1 MDGDSDSGSGSDS
14 GSDWVEEEE
23 GETRMTWVRQS
34 TGHWEGELV
43 LENQIT
49 HVWDPAAAI
58 AAPTEIAEGAVSLQR
73 LWKGYQARTAVDAAK
88 SLLMLSS
95 AS

>member
-1 MDGDSDSGSGSDS
+1 MDGDSDSGSS
-14 GSDWVEEEE
+14 GDWVEEEE

-49 HVWDPAAAI
+49 HVWDPTAAV
-58 AAPTEIAEGAVSLQR
+58 AAPTEIAEGAVALQR